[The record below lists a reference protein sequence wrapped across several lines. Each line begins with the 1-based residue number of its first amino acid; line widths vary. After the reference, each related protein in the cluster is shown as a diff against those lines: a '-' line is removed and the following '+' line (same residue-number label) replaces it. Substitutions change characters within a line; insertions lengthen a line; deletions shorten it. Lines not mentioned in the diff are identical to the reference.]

1 MATLKRIQEVVL
13 LFAMLQGGVSLA
25 QTGVATLVKMPRQ
38 TGMGGAGVGL
48 ADDEFALFM
57 NPAGLAGQE
66 TRRLKLLG
74 LGLEAPLSTFTTLSS
89 SISGVSNFSASTLNQ
104 FIDKEIYVR
113 SSLVPMVTLPHFAIT
128 YLLDVQGAL
137 SGYNLS
143 NPSFQIGNMITH
155 GVQAG
160 MGWSLKSG
168 RKSVDEWRIGLG
180 AKMLWRRGGYFDVNT
195 AGFLQLS
202 NGGLSYINQQVGSY
216 GVGYG
221 ADVGVQ
227 YLRRLDRD
235 TEFSI
240 GGSVTDIGGVRFSSP
255 QAQAV
260 VMNPSVGIGYSRKID
275 MMKLKLA
282 ADLRNLDQ
290 DISFSNK
297 THMGAELS
305 LPVLK
310 LYGGLN
316 QFNLTFGA
324 AVDLWIFRLSLFSF
338 SEELGVQYHQ
348 VTSRR
353 YMLQVDF
360 SLPI

>member
-1 MATLKRIQEVVL
+1 
-13 LFAMLQGGVSLA
+13 
-25 QTGVATLVKMPRQ
+25 
-38 TGMGGAGVGL
+38 MGGAGVGL

-66 TRRLKLLG
+66 TRRFKLLG
-74 LGLEAPLSTFTTLSS
+74 LGIEAPLSTFTTLADAV
-89 SISGVSNFSASTLNQ
+89 SGVSNFSASTLNQ
-104 FIDKEIYVR
+104 FIGKEIYLR

-128 YLLDVQGAL
+128 YFLDAQGAL

-143 NPSFQIGNMITH
+143 NPTFQIGNMVTH

-168 RKSVDEWRIGLG
+168 RRATDEWRIGIA
-180 AKMLWRRGGYFDVNT
+180 AKVLWRRGGYFDINT
-195 AGFLQLS
+195 AGFLQVS

-216 GVGYG
+216 GIGYG
-221 ADVGVQ
+221 ADVGLQ
-227 YLRRLDRD
+227 YVRHIDRD
-235 TEFSI
+235 TELSI
-240 GGSVTDIGGVRFSSP
+240 GSSVTDVGGVRFSSP
-255 QAQAV
+255 QAQSVA
-260 VMNPSVGIGYSRKID
+260 MNPSVGIGYSRKIE
-275 MMKLKLA
+275 MMKVKFA

-290 DISFSNK
+290 NISLSNK
-297 THMGAELS
+297 SHFGAEVS
-305 LPVLK
+305 LPVIK

-316 QFNLTFGA
+316 QFNLTYGA
-324 AVDLWIFRLSLFSF
+324 AMDLWIFRLSLFSF

-348 VTSRR
+348 ITSRR

>member
-1 MATLKRIQEVVL
+1 MATLKRISAAWL
-13 LFAMLQGGVSLA
+13 LFWFLQASVALAQGGV
-25 QTGVATLVKMPRQ
+25 TTLVKMPRQ

-48 ADDEFALFM
+48 ADDEYALFL
-57 NPAGLAGQE
+57 NPAGLAGQD

-74 LGLEAPLSTFTTLSS
+74 LALEAPLSTYTTLSS
-89 SISGVSNFSASTLNQ
+89 SLSGVSNFSASTLNQ
-104 FIDKEIYVR
+104 FIGKEIFIR
-113 SSLVPMVTLPHFAIT
+113 SSMVPMVTLPHFAIS

-137 SGYNLS
+137 TGYNLA
-143 NPSFQIGNMITH
+143 NPSFQIGNMVTH

-168 RKSVDEWRIGLG
+168 RRAVDEWRVGLA
-180 AKMLWRRGGYFDVNT
+180 AKMLWRRGGYFDINT
-195 AGFLQLS
+195 AGFLQVS

-221 ADVGVQ
+221 ADVGLQ
-227 YLRRLDRD
+227 YVRHIDRD
-235 TEFSI
+235 TEFSA
-240 GGSVTDIGGVRFSSP
+240 GASVTDVGGVRFSSP
-255 QAQAV
+255 QAQTI
-260 VMNPSVGIGYSRKID
+260 VMNPSVGVGYTRKID
-275 MMKLKLA
+275 LMKVKFA

-297 THMGAELS
+297 THLGAELS
-305 LPVLK
+305 LPVIK

-316 QFNLTFGA
+316 QMNITWGA
-324 AVDLWIFRLSLFSF
+324 AMDLWIFKLGLFSF